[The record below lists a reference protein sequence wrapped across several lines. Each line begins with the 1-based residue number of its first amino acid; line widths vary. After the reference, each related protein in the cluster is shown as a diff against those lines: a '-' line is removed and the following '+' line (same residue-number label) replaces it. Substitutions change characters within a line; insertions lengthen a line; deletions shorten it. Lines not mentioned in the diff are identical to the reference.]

1 MRLEDCYRLLELPP
15 GASEQEVTRAWRE
28 LMKVWHPDR
37 FPNDPLMRRRAEE
50 KVKAL
55 NDAYETIRGTRIQKE
70 MPQRPSAA
78 WPVACVIAALIVLS
92 RRPTPAGLVVAG
104 VLFAAAVVLF
114 WRLRR

>member
-28 LMKVWHPDR
+28 LVKVWHPDR
-37 FPNDPLMRRRAEE
+37 FANDPLMRKRAEE

-55 NDAYETIRGTRIQKE
+55 NDAYETIRGARVQNE
-70 MPQRPSAA
+70 MPGRPSAA
-78 WPVACVIAALIVLS
+78 WPVACVIAALIVLA
-92 RRPTPAGLVVAG
+92 RRPTPAGLIVAG
-104 VLFAAAVVLF
+104 VLVAVAVVLF